1 MEVTLP
7 YRLDDG
13 VVVVNDVLSHE
24 RLSAV
29 DLDPVMRD
37 DRISTDTL
45 SVETLEQ
52 RLFLGRVGVT
62 FLDVGDRNFAVRED
76 LFEVAFVDERLDVSL
91 DVVHVTVDGADP
103 LDLLDLVDVTALVW
117 AAISLFMNES
127 VIRM

>member
-1 MEVTLP
+1 M
-7 YRLDDG
+7 
-13 VVVVNDVLSHE
+13 NDVLSHE